1 MTPFWLW
8 LAIGCQLSAALG
20 FSVVRYGIPGV
31 RAVAGRTLGRR
42 RERAQA
48 KPVVVASAPP
58 VIERADP
65 RPSQPIAT
73 ASGARTTRPH
83 AALSRPA
90 PAPTVLR
97 PEAEKLALWARQ
109 VKAGE
114 RTFSIATDGCR
125 VTWDRRCKHGY
136 PSWLVQLGLL
146 SPRRPSPR
154 RHRPR

>member
-8 LAIGCQLSAALG
+8 LAIGSQLSAALG

-31 RAVAGRTLGRR
+31 RAVAGRRLGRR

-48 KPVVVASAPP
+48 RPLL
-58 VIERADP
+58 ERADP
-65 RPSQPIAT
+65 RPSRPITT
-73 ASGARTTRPH
+73 ASGARARRPH
-83 AALSRPA
+83 AAVSRPA
-90 PAPTVLR
+90 PAPTVPR

-146 SPRRPSPR
+146 SPRLPRPR